1 MMRLSSV
8 LAASVIAAG
17 FAPASFAQTMPG
29 TAAKAAAH
37 RAADATTAHIES
49 EQRPDGPSRP
59 TAVVSTPTATQR
71 PAPAHAARSAK
82 VVSTS
87 TGEVRRDTV
96 KSLGAKQGL
105 AVGTKSDTAE
115 MPTVIMRE
123 EFAYGRD
130 GRRDPF
136 YSLLATSELRPTIGD
151 LRLTGILFDRS
162 GTRSVA
168 TLRDV
173 ATNLQYRVFVGSTL
187 GRMRVSTIRMKAV
200 IFTIDEFGTTRQDS
214 LFLGDSTRTRGK

>member
-1 MMRLSSV
+1 MTRFSSLLV
-8 LAASVIAAG
+8 ACAIVAG
-17 FAPASFAQTMPG
+17 FAPASNAQMMPG

-37 RAADATTAHIES
+37 KAADATTAHIEA

-59 TAVVSTPTATQR
+59 TAVVST
-71 PAPAHAARSAK
+71 
-82 VVSTS
+82 VSN
-87 TGEVRRDTV
+87 GEVRRDTV
-96 KSLGAKQGL
+96 KATGKRPGL
-105 AVGTKSDTAE
+105 AAGTKTDTASV
-115 MPTVIMRE
+115 PTTLMRE
-123 EFAYGRD
+123 EYAYSRD

-162 GTRSVA
+162 GNRSVA

-173 ATNLQYRVFVGSTL
+173 SANNIQYRVFVGSTL
-187 GRMRVSTIRMKAV
+187 GRMRVNAIRMKAV

-214 LFLGDSTRTRGK
+214 LFLGDSTRMRAK

>member
-1 MMRLSSV
+1 MMRFTSLV
-8 LAASVIAAG
+8 AASVIAAG
-17 FAPASFAQTMPG
+17 FAPASFAQAPFA
-29 TAAKAAAH
+29 AAKAAAH
-37 RAADATTAHIES
+37 KAADAASAHVES

-59 TAVVSTPTATQR
+59 TAVVSTAN
-71 PAPAHAARSAK
+71 
-82 VVSTS
+82 
-87 TGEVRRDTV
+87 GEVRRDTV
-96 KSLGAKQGL
+96 KSAAKKPGL
-105 AVGTKSDTAE
+105 AVGTKSDTAA
-115 MPTVIMRE
+115 PPSAIMRE
-123 EFAYGRD
+123 DYAYGRD

-151 LRLTGILFDRS
+151 LRLTGILVDRS
-162 GTRSVA
+162 GNRSVA

-173 ATNLQYRVFVGSTL
+173 GSNMQYRVFVGSTL

>member
-1 MMRLSSV
+1 MIRLSSL

-17 FAPASFAQTMPG
+17 FAPASFAQVMPG

-37 RAADATTAHIES
+37 KAADATTAHIEA

-59 TAVVSTPTATQR
+59 TAVVST
-71 PAPAHAARSAK
+71 
-82 VVSTS
+82 VSN
-87 TGEVRRDTV
+87 GDVHRDTV
-96 KSLGAKQGL
+96 KSVGKKGL
-105 AVGTKSDTAE
+105 AVGAKSDTAA
-115 MPTVIMRE
+115 MPTAIMRE
-123 EFAYGRD
+123 EYAYSRD

-162 GTRSVA
+162 GGNRSVA

-173 ATNLQYRVFVGSTL
+173 ATNMQYRVFVGSTL
-187 GRMRVSTIRMKAV
+187 GRMRVTTIRMKAV
-200 IFTIDEFGTTRQDS
+200 IFTIDEFGTSRQDS
-214 LFLGDSTRTRGK
+214 LFLGDSTRMRVK

>member
-1 MMRLSSV
+1 MTRLSYLLV
-8 LAASVIAAG
+8 ACAIGAG
-17 FAPASFAQTMPG
+17 FAPAANAQMMPG

-37 RAADATTAHIES
+37 RAADATTAHIEA

-59 TAVVSTPTATQR
+59 TAVVST
-71 PAPAHAARSAK
+71 
-82 VVSTS
+82 VSN
-87 TGEVRRDTV
+87 GDVHRDVRRDTV
-96 KSLGAKQGL
+96 KSPGKKPGL
-105 AVGTKSDTAE
+105 SVGTKSDTAAV
-115 MPTVIMRE
+115 PTTIMRE
-123 EFAYGRD
+123 EYAYSRD

-162 GTRSVA
+162 GSRSVA

-173 ATNLQYRVFVGSTL
+173 SSNIQYRVFVGSTL
-187 GRMRVSTIRMKAV
+187 GRMRVNAIRMKAV

-214 LFLGDSTRTRGK
+214 LFLGDSTRMRAK

>member
-8 LAASVIAAG
+8 VVASVIVAG
-17 FAPASFAQTMPG
+17 FAPASFAQAPFA
-29 TAAKAAAH
+29 AAKAAAH
-37 RAADATTAHIES
+37 KAADAATKHVEA

-59 TAVVSTPTATQR
+59 PAVVSTV
-71 PAPAHAARSAK
+71 SA
-82 VVSTS
+82 
-87 TGEVRRDTV
+87 GEVRRDTV
-96 KSLGAKQGL
+96 KSIGKKPGL
-105 AVGTKSDTAE
+105 AVGAQSDTSVVPSA
-115 MPTVIMRE
+115 IMRE
-123 EFAYGRD
+123 EYAYSRD

-136 YSLLATSELRPTIGD
+136 YTLLATNELRPTIGD

-162 GTRSVA
+162 GGNRSVA

-173 ATNLQYRVFVGSTL
+173 VANTQYRVFVGSTL

-214 LFLGDSTRTRGK
+214 LFLGDSTRMRVK